1 MSVSSMTR
9 NIREIMAKVIFFPQ
23 LVALALMMT
32 GILRIYCGVYD
43 VYDWKRL
50 FVLRWYAWLCLSN

>member
-1 MSVSSMTR
+1 MTR
-9 NIREIMAKVIFFPQ
+9 KIREIMAKVIFFPQ

-43 VYDWKRL
+43 VYD
-50 FVLRWYAWLCLSN
+50 